1 MTDYKATLN
10 LPETAFPMRGNLP
23 QREPARLARWD
34 EIDLYRQLRE
44 VGKGR
49 KTFILHDGP
58 LYANGNIHIGHAVN
72 KVIKDMIIKS
82 KTLSGF
88 DVPYVPGW
96 DCHGLPIEHKV
107 ETLIGKAGD
116 KVPYREFRQK
126 CREYAAE
133 QVAGQ
138 KADFIHLGV
147 LGDWDN
153 PYLTMNFDTEANIV
167 RALGKIIDNGHLVK
181 GYKPVYWSVVGQ
193 SALAEAEVEY
203 QDKTSTAIDVR
214 FTFIDQDKVLA
225 LFGAA
230 AGEAPVSLVIWTTTP
245 WTIPANQAVSINGTL
260 DYALVEAH
268 TEQGVD
274 RMVLAA
280 EMVDA
285 IMARW
290 GVDKFEV
297 LATCNGA
304 ALELL
309 QLQHP
314 IYDRQVPVILGDHVT
329 TDAGTGAVHTAP
341 DHGMEDFVVGQAY
354 GLGTLNLVQ
363 ADGTY
368 TDAAGEFA
376 GVHVYKADGPVCEAL
391 EREGTLVHLKRFQ
404 HSYPHCWRTKTPL
417 IYRATPQW
425 FVSME
430 AKQLKSQALDA
441 IKGVQWF
448 PEWGQ
453 NRIESMV
460 EQSPDWCVSRQ
471 RTWGVPITV
480 FTHKQTGELHPRT
493 AELIEQV
500 AQKIEQGGIDAWF
513 ELDAT
518 ELLGAEAADYD
529 KVTDTLDVWFDSG
542 VTHHAVLR
550 EREGLSFPADMY
562 LEGSDQH
569 RGWFQSSLKTSIA
582 INGCAPYKQVLTHGF
597 TVDEKGY
604 KMSKSL
610 GNVIAPQEVTDS
622 LGADILRLWV
632 ASTDYSGEMAVSKQ
646 ILQRT
651 ADSYRRIR
659 NTARFLLA
667 NLNGFDPATH
677 MVAAADMLALDRW
690 AVDATARLQQKVIA
704 AYDSYRFLDVYQQ
717 VHHFCVQELGGFY
730 LDIIKDRQYT
740 TQPDS
745 LARRSCQTALFHIAQ
760 ALVRWIAPILSF
772 TADEIYEV
780 LPGEHKDSVLLTTWY
795 DELFELAEDES
806 LGRDFWQRVMAGKDA
821 VNKCLEDAR
830 NEKLVKA
837 SLAAEVTL
845 YVDDSLQADL
855 ERLGDELR
863 VVLITSKATLKPL
876 SEAGDARSTDVDGL
890 KVAVAASEHAKCGRC
905 WHHREDVGSHAG
917 HEELCGRC
925 VTNVD
930 GEGETRHFA

>member
-44 VGKGR
+44 EGKGR

-58 LYANGNIHIGHAVN
+58 PYANGNIHIGHAVN

-82 KTLSGF
+82 RTLSGF
-88 DVPYVPGW
+88 DAPYVPGW

-126 CREYAAE
+126 CRDYAAE

-138 KADFIHLGV
+138 KADFIRLGV

-167 RALGKIIDNGHLVK
+167 RALGKIIENGHLVK

-214 FTFIDQDKVLA
+214 FTFIDQAKVLA

-280 EMVDA
+280 EMVDD

-309 QLQHP
+309 QLKHP

-518 ELLGAEAADYD
+518 ELLGDEAADYD

-550 EREGLSFPADMY
+550 EREGLSFPADLY

-610 GNVIAPQEVTDS
+610 GNVIAPQEVTDT

-677 MVAAADMLALDRW
+677 SVDPADMLALDRW
-690 AVDATARLQQKVIA
+690 AVDAAARLQQKVIA

-772 TADEIYEV
+772 TAEEIYEV

-795 DELFELAEDES
+795 EELFELSDDDPF
-806 LGRDFWQRVMAGKDA
+806 GREFWQRVMAVKDA

-837 SLAAEVTL
+837 SLAAEATL
-845 YVDDSLQADL
+845 YVDDSLRADL

-863 VVLITSKATLKPL
+863 FVLITSEATLKPL
-876 SEAGDARSTDVDGL
+876 SEAGDARATDVDGL
-890 KVAVAASEHAKCGRC
+890 KVAVAASGHAKCGRC

-917 HEELCGRC
+917 HDELCGRC
-925 VTNVD
+925 VSNVE

>member
-1 MTDYKATLN
+1 
-10 LPETAFPMRGNLP
+10 
-23 QREPARLARWD
+23 
-34 EIDLYRQLRE
+34 
-44 VGKGR
+44 
-49 KTFILHDGP
+49 
-58 LYANGNIHIGHAVN
+58 
-72 KVIKDMIIKS
+72 MIIKS

-88 DVPYVPGW
+88 DAPYVPGW

-138 KADFIHLGV
+138 KADFIRLGV

-167 RALGKIIDNGHLVK
+167 RALGKIIENGHLVK

-214 FTFIDQDKVLA
+214 FTFVDQDKVLS
-225 LFGAA
+225 LFGAP
-230 AGEAPVSLVIWTTTP
+230 AGEMPVSLVIWTTTP
-245 WTIPANQAVSINGTL
+245 WTIPANQAVSVNGTL

-280 EMVDA
+280 EMVDD

-290 GVDKFEV
+290 GVEKFQV
-297 LATCNGA
+297 LATCNGS

-314 IYDRQVPVILGDHVT
+314 LYDRQVPVILGDHVT

-341 DHGMEDFVVGQAY
+341 DHGMEDFMVGQAY

-363 ADGTY
+363 ANGTY

-376 GVHVYKADGPVCEAL
+376 GLHVYKADGPVCEAL
-391 EREGTLVHLKRFQ
+391 EREGKLVHMKRFQ

-425 FVSME
+425 FISME
-430 AKQLKSQALDA
+430 AKQLKEQALEA

-493 AELIEQV
+493 QELIEQV
-500 AQKIEQGGIDAWF
+500 AQKIEQEGIDAWF

-518 ELLGAEAADYD
+518 ELLGEEAADYD

-550 EREGLSFPADMY
+550 QREGLSFPADMY
-562 LEGSDQH
+562 LEG
-569 RGWFQSSLKTSIA
+569 T
-582 INGCAPYKQVLTHGF
+582 
-597 TVDEKGY
+597 
-604 KMSKSL
+604 
-610 GNVIAPQEVTDS
+610 
-622 LGADILRLWV
+622 
-632 ASTDYSGEMAVSKQ
+632 
-646 ILQRT
+646 
-651 ADSYRRIR
+651 
-659 NTARFLLA
+659 
-667 NLNGFDPATH
+667 
-677 MVAAADMLALDRW
+677 
-690 AVDATARLQQKVIA
+690 
-704 AYDSYRFLDVYQQ
+704 
-717 VHHFCVQELGGFY
+717 
-730 LDIIKDRQYT
+730 
-740 TQPDS
+740 
-745 LARRSCQTALFHIAQ
+745 
-760 ALVRWIAPILSF
+760 
-772 TADEIYEV
+772 
-780 LPGEHKDSVLLTTWY
+780 
-795 DELFELAEDES
+795 
-806 LGRDFWQRVMAGKDA
+806 
-821 VNKCLEDAR
+821 
-830 NEKLVKA
+830 
-837 SLAAEVTL
+837 
-845 YVDDSLQADL
+845 
-855 ERLGDELR
+855 
-863 VVLITSKATLKPL
+863 
-876 SEAGDARSTDVDGL
+876 
-890 KVAVAASEHAKCGRC
+890 GRC
-905 WHHREDVGSHAG
+905 
-917 HEELCGRC
+917 
-925 VTNVD
+925 
-930 GEGETRHFA
+930 

>member
-1 MTDYKATLN
+1 MTDYKPTLN

-23 QREPARLARWD
+23 AREPARLERWAQ
-34 EIDLYRQLRE
+34 IDLYAKLRE
-44 VGKGR
+44 EGKGR
-49 KTFILHDGP
+49 PQFILHDGP
-58 LYANGNIHIGHAVN
+58 PYANGNIHIGHAVN
-72 KVIKDMIIKS
+72 KVIKDMIVKS

-88 DVPYVPGW
+88 DAPYVPGW

-107 ETLIGKAGD
+107 ETMIGKAGD

-126 CREYAAE
+126 CREYAHE
-133 QVAGQ
+133 QVEGQ
-138 KADFIHLGV
+138 KADFIRLGV
-147 LGDWDN
+147 IGDWDN
-153 PYLTMNFDTEANIV
+153 PYLTMNFGTEANIV
-167 RALGKIIDNGHLVK
+167 RALGKIIDNGHLVN

-203 QDKTSTAIDVR
+203 QEKTSTAIDVR
-214 FTFIDQDKVLA
+214 FTAVDQGKVLK
-225 LFGAA
+225 LFGTE
-230 AGEAPVSLVIWTTTP
+230 AGEGPVSVVIWTTTP
-245 WTIPANQAVSINGTL
+245 WTIPANQAVSLNGTL
-260 DYALVEAH
+260 DYALVE
-268 TEQGVD
+268 TQINQGSE
-274 RMVLAA
+274 RLVLAA

-290 GVDKFEV
+290 GVQQYRV
-297 LATCNGA
+297 LATCNGS

-314 IYDRQVPVILGDHVT
+314 FYARQVPVILGDHVT

-341 DHGMEDFVVGQAY
+341 DHGMEDFVVGQQY

-363 ADGTY
+363 ANGTY
-368 TDAAGEFA
+368 TDDAGELA
-376 GVHVYKADGPVCEAL
+376 GVHVYKADEPVCEAL
-391 EREGTLVHLKRFQ
+391 EREGKLVHKKRFE

-430 AKQLKSQALDA
+430 EKQLKSHALEA

-453 NRIESMV
+453 NRIEAMV

-471 RTWGVPITV
+471 RTWGVPITL
-480 FTHKQTGELHPRT
+480 FTHKQSGALHPRT
-493 AELIEQV
+493 QELIEQV
-500 AQKIEQGGIDAWF
+500 AQRIEQGGIDAWF
-513 ELDAT
+513 ELDAA
-518 ELLGAEAADYD
+518 ELLGDEAADYD

-542 VTHHAVLR
+542 VTHYSVL
-550 EREGLSFPADMY
+550 EQREGLRFPADMY

-582 INGCAPYKQVLTHGF
+582 INDCAPYKQVLTHGF

-610 GNVIAPQEVTDS
+610 GNVIAPQEVTDT

-632 ASTDYSGEMAVSKQ
+632 ASTDYAGEMAVSQQ

-667 NLNGFDPATH
+667 NLNGFDPASD
-677 MVAAADMLALDRW
+677 MVAPSEMLALDRW
-690 AVDATARLQQKVIA
+690 AVGATAALQKKVID

-717 VHHFCVQELGGFY
+717 VHNFCVRELGGFY

-740 TQPDS
+740 TKPDS
-745 LARRSCQTALFHIAQ
+745 LARRSCQSALFHIAE
-760 ALVRWIAPILSF
+760 ALTRWIAPILSF
-772 TADEIYEV
+772 TAEEIYEV
-780 LPGEHKDSVLLTTWY
+780 LPGERRDSVLLTTWY
-795 DELFELAEDES
+795 EGLAAFADS
-806 LGRDFWQRVMAGKDA
+806 DAFGPAFWQRVMAVKDA

-830 NEKLVKA
+830 GEKLVKA

-845 YVDDSLQADL
+845 YVDDKLESDL
-855 ERLGDELR
+855 ARLGDELR
-863 VVLITSKATLKPL
+863 FVLITSVAQLKPL
-876 SEAGDARSTDVDGL
+876 SEAGDARATDVEGL
-890 KVAVAASEHAKCGRC
+890 KVAVKASEQAKCARC
-905 WHHREDVGSHAG
+905 WHHREDVGQHA
-917 HEELCGRC
+917 EEPELCGRC
-925 VTNVD
+925 IENVSGD
-930 GEGETRHFA
+930 GEQRQYA